1 MFIRTLPNVDHVGT
15 SLRGSRWTRL
25 PSKTDILE
33 GKSLKEKLLCC
44 LLLVSKL

>member
-1 MFIRTLPNVDHVGT
+1 MLIRTLPNVDHVGT

-33 GKSLKEKLLCC
+33 GKSLKDKLLCC